1 MDNKFED
8 LIKAI
13 KESNEPVKDLAA
25 TLKKQLTPVKGKVFY
40 NTNIEKISIGDRTF
54 SVKLTRRENDIV
66 NFNLMYQID
75 NEVNADAN
83 CVSLSKG
90 MVYKTSEHVSYV
102 LTNAFVA
109 EDTLILNFTI
119 FADTN
124 LLED

>member
-1 MDNKFED
+1 MDKNFED

-25 TLKKQLTPVKGKVFY
+25 TLKQQLTPVKGKVLY

-54 SVKLTRRENDIV
+54 SVRLVRRENDIV
-66 NFNLMYQID
+66 SYNLMYQID
-75 NEVNADAN
+75 NEVNTDAS

-90 MVYKTSEHVSYV
+90 MVYKTSENVSYA
-102 LTNAFVA
+102 LKNAFVA
-109 EDTLILNFTI
+109 EDKLILNFTVI
-119 FADTN
+119 ADTN

>member
-25 TLKKQLTPVKGKVFY
+25 TLKKQLTPVKGKVLY
-40 NTNIEKISIGDRTF
+40 DINVEKISIGDRTF
-54 SVKLTRRENDIV
+54 SVKLARRENNIV
-66 NFNLMYQID
+66 NYNLMYQID
-75 NEVNADAN
+75 NEINADAN
-83 CVSLSKG
+83 CVSFSKG
-90 MVYKTSEHVSYV
+90 MMYKTSENVSYA

-109 EDTLILNFTI
+109 EDKLILNFTV

>member
-1 MDNKFED
+1 MDKNFED

-25 TLKKQLTPVKGKVFY
+25 TLKRQLTPVKGKVFY
-40 NTNIEKISIGDRTF
+40 NTDIEKISIGDRTF
-54 SVKLTRRENDIV
+54 SVKLVRRENDII
-66 NFNLMYQID
+66 NYNLMYQID
-75 NEVNADAN
+75 NEVNTDAS

-90 MVYKTSEHVSYV
+90 MVYKTNENVSYA

-109 EDTLILNFTI
+109 EDKLILNFTVI
-119 FADTN
+119 ADTN